1 MSKKRRSYPEAF
13 KREIVALYEAGEQ
26 SAASLEREY
35 DIGRGNIWRW
45 ARKYGS
51 VAAAEDAVAT
61 SEARRIRELERELE
75 ITRQERD
82 ILKKA
87 IAIFSQ
93 PQPPALPSSRP
104 TGENTP

>member
-1 MSKKRRSYPEAF
+1 MSKKQRSYPEAF

-26 SAASLEREY
+26 SAAALEREY

-45 ARKYGS
+45 VRKYGS
-51 VAAAEDAVAT
+51 VVAVDDEAAA
-61 SEARRIRELERELE
+61 SEGRRIRELERELE

-104 TGENTP
+104 TEENSL